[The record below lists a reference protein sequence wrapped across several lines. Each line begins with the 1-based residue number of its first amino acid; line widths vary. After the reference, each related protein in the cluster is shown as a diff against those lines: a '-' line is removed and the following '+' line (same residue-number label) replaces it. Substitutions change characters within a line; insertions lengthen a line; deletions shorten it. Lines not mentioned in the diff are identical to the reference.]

1 MKKVTYDD
9 VIERIDEATNTE
21 IGEEIA
27 EGSII
32 AILFSALA
40 IAIATLL

>member
-1 MKKVTYDD
+1 MKKVTYDE
-9 VIERIDEATNTE
+9 VIERIDNATNNE
-21 IGEEIA
+21 LGEEIA

-32 AILFSALA
+32 AVLFSAMA